1 MEYTPLEQKIAVIGD
16 ITVNADDDFV
26 QIAVDDNV
34 ALFISRNKNE
44 GIGDLV
50 EVLKNLVK

>member
-26 QIAVDDNV
+26 QVAVDDNV
-34 ALFISRNKNE
+34 ALFISRDKNE
-44 GIGDLV
+44 GLGDLV
-50 EVLKNLVK
+50 TVLNNLIK

>member
-34 ALFISRNKNE
+34 ALFISRNKK
-44 GIGDLV
+44 IGLIV
-50 EVLKNLVK
+50 KNSW